1 MKNDLWKQKPSIPD
15 AHIYLSSLNQSP
27 WSSDPTYRGDI
38 PRWVFFE
45 CKGLEWSR
53 HLLVVKWNPAP
64 SCSGISRRPWWGS
77 SLIDLPCI
85 ETLPCSLLL
94 AIDFLALMFP
104 RIWGCD
110 KTMLHAFR
118 ITFCWSLATVLS
130 NGRNAAQ
137 RVSQEVHGAIL
148 LALWGQSERID
159 PCFG

>member
-1 MKNDLWKQKPSIPD
+1 MICENKSLPYLM
-15 AHIYLSSLNQSP
+15 HIYLSSLNQSP

-53 HLLVVKWNPAP
+53 HLRVVKWNPAP
-64 SCSGISRRPWWGS
+64 SCSGISRWPWWGS
-77 SLIDLPCI
+77 SFFDLPCI

-110 KTMLHAFR
+110 
-118 ITFCWSLATVLS
+118 SLATVLS

-137 RVSQEVHGAIL
+137 CVSQEVHGSIL